1 MQRFIS
7 VKLCIFAEIK
17 KLNKMKKIFLSA
29 TLSVLTLFTM
39 AIKPNVDYVRVNTE
53 NSTVKWKGSK
63 ITSSHEG
70 TVNILKGTL
79 NIDNGTLV
87 GGQVSI
93 DMQSLA
99 TTDMSEENNKK
110 LDGHLKDEDFFNVS
124 EFPTAYITISNAVRG
139 EGNSYKVVADLTIKG
154 ITHPIS
160 FAADVNV
167 NGKNFLATAKIKID
181 RTKWDVKYNSGNYF
195 KDLGDK
201 LILDEIEFDIFLLS
215 VKK

>member
-1 MQRFIS
+1 
-7 VKLCIFAEIK
+7 
-17 KLNKMKKIFLSA
+17 MKKIFLSA
-29 TLSVLTLFTM
+29 ILSVITLFAM
-39 AIKPNVDYVRVNTE
+39 ATKPHVDHVRVNTE

-63 ITSSHEG
+63 ISSSHEG
-70 TVNILKGTL
+70 TVNILKGNL
-79 NIDNGTLV
+79 NIDHGTLV
-87 GGQVSI
+87 GGQFSI
-93 DMQSLA
+93 DMQTLA
-99 TTDMSEENNKK
+99 TTDMSEEYNKK

-124 EFPTAYITISNAVRG
+124 EFPTASITIINAVRG
-139 EGNSYKVVADLTIKG
+139 SGNSYKIIANLTIKG

-181 RTKWDVKYNSGNYF
+181 RTKWDIKYNSGNYF

-215 VKK
+215 VK

>member
-1 MQRFIS
+1 MKRFIS
-7 VKLCIFAEIK
+7 VKLCIFVETK

-29 TLSVLTLFTM
+29 ILSVLTLFTM
-39 AIKPNVDYVRVNTE
+39 AIKPHVDNVRVNTE

-63 ITSSHEG
+63 ISSSHEG

-79 NIDNGTLV
+79 DINHGTLV
-87 GGQVSI
+87 GGQFSI

-99 TTDMSEENNKK
+99 TTDMSEEYNKK
-110 LDGHLKDEDFFNVS
+110 LDGHLKNEDFFNVS
-124 EFPTAYITISNAVRG
+124 EFPTASITITNAVKG

-154 ITHPIS
+154 ITRPIS

-181 RTKWDVKYNSGNYF
+181 RTKWDIKYNSGNYF

-215 VKK
+215 VK